1 MAAKWH
7 LGNGGEVPHTVS
19 ACVSVNRSFGDKNR
33 FGISDVGRDD
43 LHLCGVQMGCIQ
55 YHPGR
60 ISSAGSCGKG
70 GITTYV

>member
-33 FGISDVGRDD
+33 FGISDVGRPSVLTVDIP
-43 LHLCGVQMGCIQ
+43 QF
-55 YHPGR
+55 
-60 ISSAGSCGKG
+60 G
-70 GITTYV
+70 GIIVRGGAVEIAREP